1 MIFGMKPFNGTEMR
15 SYLDILNETDDGT
28 KVTVDPATGNKTV
41 SGAEGTT
48 TYDAKG
54 QKIAYQTPTISG
66 TSRTTNYQT
75 GEKTT
80 KVNQGPMDISSTERP
95 DQSTVTSVNSQLGDV
110 SIGAHKGIGFG
121 GAGKD
126 VEQGGNMLSTITN
139 PKGQTT
145 TVAGRVPS
153 SQEISTAMQEDEE
166 LPGTKGE
173 WRHGGHSVKYD
184 PSSRTVHVKGRGGE
198 HKHTFSKDPKHD
210 VYRSR
215 VQQIIDKLENDLTEA
230 EQLRTF
236 ITLVS

>member
-1 MIFGMKPFNGTEMR
+1 MIYGMKPFNGAEMR

-41 SGAEGTT
+41 SGSEGTT

-54 QKIAYQTPTISG
+54 QKIAYQTPSING
-66 TSRTTNYQT
+66 TSQTTNYQT
-75 GEKTT
+75 GEKITT
-80 KVNQGPMDISSTERP
+80 GQVGGISTSITQRP
-95 DQSTVTSVNSQLGDV
+95 DQSTVKTASTNLGDV
-110 SIGAHKGIGFG
+110 TAATTQGIGFG
-121 GAGKD
+121 GAGKN
-126 VEQGGNMLSTITN
+126 VQQGGNQVSSITN
-139 PKGQTT
+139 AQGQTT
-145 TVAGRVPS
+145 SFLGQPQQQDV
-153 SQEISTAMQEDEE
+153 EKAMQEDEE